1 LLGLWTTESLTAATL
16 CGFLDDLFV
25 QSVFSFFRLSEFFYP
40 LLARLDI
47 GASVE
52 QPFGCLIVQNRQ
64 AV

>member
-1 LLGLWTTESLTAATL
+1 MHS
-16 CGFLDDLFV
+16 GFRYNQINQQRMKSNF
-25 QSVFSFFRLSEFFYP
+25 FFRLSEFFYP

-47 GASVE
+47 GAGVE